1 MIKYII
7 LLLILILVCYSF
19 LPNSNYTEGFEDT
32 ELIENYKSVD
42 SMKRLIR
49 KVKDVFDSNDIDY
62 WIHTEALLGAVE
74 YKKIHP
80 WGDNIDFC
88 ILDTNENALLNL
100 KKVLEKNNLG
110 ISDFFAGYRIYELN
124 GVELPK
130 ADYRYPFIN
139 ILMFIETNDKII
151 IKSQSA
157 LKIWPQEIFNKSDIF
172 PLKKYEY
179 GDMELSGPNNAKNI
193 LEQVY
198 NSWPVDIQKQPI
210 LRCYYKDENSI
221 VYNKIKK
228 PYLWQYWDNMDG
240 KPTPAFINLCLKTVD
255 KHCSGSFKVVR
266 LNKDNI
272 FKYIPEL
279 EKYKAKLDKL
289 IIAHRVDIYRIML
302 LHKYGGL
309 YLDADTIS
317 LRDPIEIIHKLFEYD
332 FVGFGCSGIT
342 CQLGYGNPSNWIL
355 ASQPNSILITQ
366 VLKNLLNQLQTKD
379 TFDYHDLGKLVIWE
393 ELEKLMKEKKYKY
406 FQYPNK
412 VDGSRDIDGKWIDTD
427 VVFSNKKINYE
438 DESNM
443 MFYVFYN
450 HSMPKEAKSMSEE
463 ELLSKD
469 WNYTKFMKRALAN

>member
-1 MIKYII
+1 M
-7 LLLILILVCYSF
+7 
-19 LPNSNYTEGFEDT
+19 
-32 ELIENYKSVD
+32 ELS
-42 SMKRLIR
+42 
-49 KVKDVFDSNDIDY
+49 
-62 WIHTEALLGAVE
+62 
-74 YKKIHP
+74 
-80 WGDNIDFC
+80 
-88 ILDTNENALLNL
+88 
-100 KKVLEKNNLG
+100 
-110 ISDFFAGYRIYELN
+110 
-124 GVELPK
+124 K
-130 ADYRYPFIN
+130 ADYKYPFIN
-139 ILMFIETNDKII
+139 ILIFTESKDKII

-157 LKIWPQEIFNKSDIF
+157 LKIWPQEVFNKSDIF
-172 PLKKYEY
+172 PLKNYEF
-179 GDMELSGPNNAKNI
+179 GDIELSGPNNAKNI

-198 NSWPVDIQKQPI
+198 NAWPVDIQKQPV

-221 VYNKIKK
+221 AYNKIKR

-255 KHCSGSFKVVR
+255 KHCSVSFKIVR

-309 YLDADTIS
+309 YLDADTIC

-332 FVGFGCSGIT
+332 FVGFGCTGIT

-393 ELEKLMKEKKYKY
+393 ELEKLMKEKNYKY

-412 VDGSRDIDGKWIDTD
+412 VDGSRDVDGKWIDTD
-427 VVFSNKKINYE
+427 VVFSNTKINYE
-438 DESNM
+438 DEANM

-450 HSMPKEAKSMSEE
+450 HSMPKEVKSMSEE
-463 ELLSKD
+463 ELLLKD
-469 WNYTKFMKRALAN
+469 WNYTKFMKKALAN

>member
-7 LLLILILVCYSF
+7 LLLILILVIYSF
-19 LPNSNYTEGFEDT
+19 LPNVNNTEGFEDT
-32 ELIENYKSVD
+32 ELIENYKNVD
-42 SMKRLIR
+42 STKRLIR
-49 KVKDVFDSNDIDY
+49 KVKDVFDSNDINY

-88 ILDTNENALLNL
+88 ILDKEEKDLINL
-100 KKVLEKNNLG
+100 KKILEKKNLG
-110 ISDFFAGYRIYELN
+110 ISEFFAGYRIYELN
-124 GVELPK
+124 GIELPK
-130 ADYRYPFIN
+130 ADYKYPFIN
-139 ILMFIETNDKII
+139 ILIFTETKDKII

-157 LKIWPQEIFNKSDIF
+157 LKIWPQEVFNKSDIF
-172 PLKKYEY
+172 PLKKYEF
-179 GDMELSGPNNAKNI
+179 GDVELSGPNNAKNI

-198 NSWPVDIQKQPI
+198 NAWPVDIQKQPI

-221 VYNKIKK
+221 AYNKIKR
-228 PYLWQYWDNMDG
+228 PYLWQYWDNIDG

-255 KHCSGSFKVVR
+255 KHCSVSFKVVR

-279 EKYKAKLDKL
+279 EKYKEKLDKL

-309 YLDADTIS
+309 YLDADTIC

-332 FVGFGCSGIT
+332 FVGFGCTGVT

-355 ASQPNSILITQ
+355 ASQPNSVLITQ

-379 TFDYHDLGKLVIWE
+379 KFDYHDLGKLVIWE
-393 ELEKLMKEKKYKY
+393 ELGKLMKEKNYKY

-412 VDGSRDIDGKWIDTD
+412 VDGSRDVDGKWIDTD
-427 VVFSNKKINYE
+427 VVFSNEKINYE

-450 HSMPKEAKSMSEE
+450 HSMPKEVKSLSEE
-463 ELLSKD
+463 ELLLKD
-469 WNYTKFMKRALAN
+469 WNYTKFMKRALKN

>member
-7 LLLILILVCYSF
+7 LILIIILVIYSF
-19 LPNSNYTEGFEDT
+19 LPCTNYTENFEDT

-49 KVKDVFDSNDIDY
+49 KVKDVFDSGDINY
-62 WIHTEALLGAVE
+62 WIHTEALLGAVD
-74 YKKIHP
+74 YKTIHP

-88 ILDTNENALLNL
+88 ILDSNEKNLINL
-100 KKVLEKNNLG
+100 KKILEKKNLG
-110 ISDFFAGYRIYELN
+110 ISEFFAGYRIYELN
-124 GVELPK
+124 GMELPK
-130 ADYRYPFIN
+130 ADYKYPFIN
-139 ILMFIETNDKII
+139 ILIFTESKDKII

-157 LKIWPQEIFNKSDIF
+157 LKIWPQEVFNKSDIF
-172 PLKKYEY
+172 PLKKYKF
-179 GDMELSGPNNAKNI
+179 GDIELSGPNDAKNI

-198 NSWPVDIQKQPI
+198 NAWPVDIQKKPV

-221 VYNKIKK
+221 VYNKIKR

-255 KHCSGSFKVVR
+255 KHCSVSFKVVR

-309 YLDADTIS
+309 YLDADTIC

-332 FVGFGCSGIT
+332 FV
-342 CQLGYGNPSNWIL
+342 
-355 ASQPNSILITQ
+355 
-366 VLKNLLNQLQTKD
+366 
-379 TFDYHDLGKLVIWE
+379 
-393 ELEKLMKEKKYKY
+393 
-406 FQYPNK
+406 
-412 VDGSRDIDGKWIDTD
+412 
-427 VVFSNKKINYE
+427 
-438 DESNM
+438 
-443 MFYVFYN
+443 
-450 HSMPKEAKSMSEE
+450 
-463 ELLSKD
+463 
-469 WNYTKFMKRALAN
+469 

>member
-1 MIKYII
+1 M
-7 LLLILILVCYSF
+7 
-19 LPNSNYTEGFEDT
+19 
-32 ELIENYKSVD
+32 
-42 SMKRLIR
+42 
-49 KVKDVFDSNDIDY
+49 
-62 WIHTEALLGAVE
+62 
-74 YKKIHP
+74 
-80 WGDNIDFC
+80 
-88 ILDTNENALLNL
+88 
-100 KKVLEKNNLG
+100 
-110 ISDFFAGYRIYELN
+110 
-124 GVELPK
+124 ELPK

-139 ILMFIETNDKII
+139 ILIFTESEDKII

-157 LKIWPQEIFNKSDIF
+157 LKIWPQEVFNKSDIF
-172 PLKKYEY
+172 PLKKYKF
-179 GDMELSGPNNAKNI
+179 GDIELSGPNDAKNI

-198 NSWPVDIQKQPI
+198 NAWPVDIQKKPV

-221 VYNKIKK
+221 VYNKIKR

-255 KHCSGSFKVVR
+255 KHCSTSFKVVR

-309 YLDADTIS
+309 YLDADTIC

-332 FVGFGCSGIT
+332 FVGFGCTGVT

-355 ASQPNSILITQ
+355 ASQPNSILITE
-366 VLKNLLNQLQTKD
+366 VLKNLLNQLQNKD
-379 TFDYHDLGKLVIWE
+379 KFDYHDLGKLVIWE
-393 ELEKLMKEKKYKY
+393 ELEKLMKEKSYKY

-412 VDGSRDIDGKWIDTD
+412 VDGSRDVDGKWIDTD
-427 VVFSNKKINYE
+427 VVFSNEKINYE
-438 DESNM
+438 DEANM

-450 HSMPKEAKSMSEE
+450 HSMPKEVKSMSEE
-463 ELLSKD
+463 ELLLKD